1 MMKKTILR
9 YAAVCLGCALILGGC
24 SRNNNSATPTPSMTP
39 SASPESSMT
48 PMETVEPIAS
58 IQDVLDHFQNN
69 NYTFNQVTP
78 IENTDFNALEGTSFQ
93 YNDQVYYLYRFDPAN
108 EESQKMLNYASQNGR
123 MKVNA
128 NGQET
133 EYYAYVNGNT
143 ALIYDS
149 KEMIEDLKEIYS
161 QYRNSTM
168 QGQ

>member
-1 MMKKTILR
+1 
-9 YAAVCLGCALILGGC
+9 
-24 SRNNNSATPTPSMTP
+24 
-39 SASPESSMT
+39 
-48 PMETVEPIAS
+48 
-58 IQDVLDHFQNN
+58 
-69 NYTFNQVTP
+69 
-78 IENTDFNALEGTSFQ
+78 
-93 YNDQVYYLYRFDPAN
+93 
-108 EESQKMLNYASQNGR
+108 

-161 QYRNSTM
+161 QYRVPSST

>member
-1 MMKKTILR
+1 MKKTILR
-9 YAAVCLGCALILGGC
+9 YAAVCLGFALILGGC
-24 SRNNNSATPTPSMTP
+24 SRNNNSTTPTPSMTP

-48 PMETVEPIAS
+48 PTETVEPIAS

-108 EESQKMLNYASQNGR
+108 EESQKSR

>member
-1 MMKKTILR
+1 MMKKTILW
-9 YAAVCLGCALILGGC
+9 YAAVCLGFALILGGC
-24 SRNNNSATPTPSMTP
+24 SRNNNSATPTPSMSP
-39 SASPESSMT
+39 AASTESSMT
-48 PMETVEPIAS
+48 PTETVEPIAS
-58 IQDVLDHFQNN
+58 IQEVLDHFH
-69 NYTFNQVTP
+69 NYIINQVTP

-108 EESQKMLNYASQNGR
+108 EESQKMLDYASQNGR

>member
-1 MMKKTILR
+1 MPTE
-9 YAAVCLGCALILGGC
+9 
-24 SRNNNSATPTPSMTP
+24 TP
-39 SASPESSMT
+39 
-48 PMETVEPIAS
+48 ETIAS
-58 IQDVLDHFQNN
+58 VQDLLDYFQTN

-143 ALIYDS
+143 ALIYYS

-161 QYRNSTM
+161 QYRVPSST

>member
-1 MMKKTILR
+1 M
-9 YAAVCLGCALILGGC
+9 
-24 SRNNNSATPTPSMTP
+24 
-39 SASPESSMT
+39 
-48 PMETVEPIAS
+48 
-58 IQDVLDHFQNN
+58 
-69 NYTFNQVTP
+69 
-78 IENTDFNALEGTSFQ
+78 
-93 YNDQVYYLYRFDPAN
+93 
-108 EESQKMLNYASQNGR
+108 ESQKMLNYASQNGR

>member
-1 MMKKTILR
+1 MKNTILR
-9 YAAVCLGCALILGGC
+9 FAVLCLGFALILGGC
-24 SRNNNSATPTPSMTP
+24 SRNNNNSATPSPSP
-39 SASPESSMT
+39 SASPESSVMPTET
-48 PMETVEPIAS
+48 PETIAS
-58 IQDVLDHFQNN
+58 VQDLLDYFQTN

-108 EESQKMLNYASQNGR
+108 EESRKMLNYASQNGR

-161 QYRNSTM
+161 QYRVPSST